1 MIDDEV
7 VKKTQGGP
15 MNGMRCKKEYTATQD
30 IKVDVDS
37 VIKKKKEIKIC

>member
-7 VKKTQGGP
+7 VKKIQGGT
-15 MNGMRCKKEYTATQD
+15 MNGMRCKKEHKATQD

-37 VIKKKKEIKIC
+37 VIKKKEIKIC